1 MIALVSDLGESNF
14 LLEQL
19 QNIFVSIDVFTGFQ
33 RDVQLLSDV
42 RLIIVEKLSDFLFI
56 LLT

>member
-19 QNIFVSIDVFTGFQ
+19 QNIFVLIDVFTGFQ
-33 RDVQLLSDV
+33 RDVQLLSDA
-42 RLIIVEKLSDFLFI
+42 RLIIV
-56 LLT
+56 

>member
-19 QNIFVSIDVFTGFQ
+19 QNIFVLIDIFTGFQ
-33 RDVQLLSDV
+33 RDVQLLRNKTLV
-42 RLIIVEKLSDFLFI
+42 IA
-56 LLT
+56 